1 MTLIRNANAKISN
14 KLTQFI
20 PLPLLRASYGL
31 LLALGAPIGWIIT
44 QWLAGRDPFD
54 TDLVDSLVYSY
65 IIITTSII
73 FSALGY
79 AIGKREQ
86 MITDLALTDELTALY
101 NKRYFKNRLEQEFKR
116 HQRSASPFSVILI
129 DLDFF
134 KRVNDQFGHPAGDE
148 VLKNISSI
156 IMANC
161 RTNEI
166 AARVGGEEI
175 SIIACDCDLEAACL
189 LADRIRLAIEHSI
202 SNWQGK
208 KIKITASF
216 GVATASKASNN
227 AWNTYQDADRA
238 LYKAK
243 QTGRNKIC
251 TNT

>member
-79 AIGKREQ
+79 VIGKREQ

-101 NKRYFKNRLEQEFKR
+101 NKRYFK
-116 HQRSASPFSVILI
+116 
-129 DLDFF
+129 
-134 KRVNDQFGHPAGDE
+134 
-148 VLKNISSI
+148 
-156 IMANC
+156 
-161 RTNEI
+161 
-166 AARVGGEEI
+166 
-175 SIIACDCDLEAACL
+175 
-189 LADRIRLAIEHSI
+189 
-202 SNWQGK
+202 
-208 KIKITASF
+208 
-216 GVATASKASNN
+216 
-227 AWNTYQDADRA
+227 
-238 LYKAK
+238 LY
-243 QTGRNKIC
+243 NFYS
-251 TNT
+251 